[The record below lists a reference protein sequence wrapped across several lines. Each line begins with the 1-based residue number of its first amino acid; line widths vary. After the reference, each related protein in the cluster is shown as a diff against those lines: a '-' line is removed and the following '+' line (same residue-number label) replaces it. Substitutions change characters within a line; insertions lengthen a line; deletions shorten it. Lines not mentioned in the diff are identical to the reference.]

1 MPSHPRAKLLPDGTC
16 TRCNLIHPK
25 CAAHNNR
32 GLPCGRPHIN
42 GGYVCASH
50 GGRTGIAKRKAAE
63 RIAQA
68 EADAAKIRACK
79 TLGVRFDGLN
89 ISPTEALLEEV
100 TWTYVHVQWL
110 RTKVQELEDRASQ
123 DTVIDSDDGDP
134 VTIERPGGHALIWGQ
149 VEFKSKTG
157 GDDWGKTTVDRAG
170 PNAWYELYSRER
182 DRLIKVCSE
191 AIRAGIEE
199 RRVQLAEQQGALVA
213 EAIRRILDDLNL
225 SPEQLSQV
233 ASIVPRHLRAIAGGM
248 AS

>member
-1 MPSHPRAKLLPDGTC
+1 MRYPTKGMKVCCMHGARGAK
-16 TRCNLIHPK
+16 
-25 CAAHNNR
+25 
-32 GLPCGRPHIN
+32 
-42 GGYVCASH
+42 
-50 GGRTGIAKRKAAE
+50 AKRKAAQV
-63 RIAQA
+63 IAAA
-68 EADAAKIRACK
+68 EADAAKVRACK

-110 RTKVQELEDRASQ
+110 RSKVQELEDRASQ
-123 DTVIDSDDGDP
+123 STTIDSEDGDP
-134 VTIERPGGHALIWGQ
+134 TTIERPGGHALIWGQ

-233 ASIVPRHLRAIAGGM
+233 ATVVPRHLRAIAGG
-248 AS
+248 AA

>member
-1 MPSHPRAKLLPDGTC
+1 MRYPTKGMKVCCMHGARGAKARRG
-16 TRCNLIHPK
+16 
-25 CAAHNNR
+25 AAQ
-32 GLPCGRPHIN
+32 
-42 GGYVCASH
+42 
-50 GGRTGIAKRKAAE
+50 
-63 RIAQA
+63 RIAAA
-68 EADAAKIRACK
+68 EADAAKVRACK

-110 RTKVQELEDRASQ
+110 RSKVQDLEVLASQ
-123 DTVIDSDDGDP
+123 DTTIEGDSEDGEP
-134 VTIERPGGHALIWGQ
+134 VTVVRPGGHALIWGQ
-149 VEFKSKTG
+149 VEYKQKTG

-213 EAIRRILDDLNL
+213 EAIRRILDDLQL
-225 SPEQLSQV
+225 TPEQLGRV
-233 ASIVPRHLRAIAGGM
+233 GDIVPRHLRAIAGG
-248 AS
+248 AA

>member
-1 MPSHPRAKLLPDGTC
+1 M
-16 TRCNLIHPK
+16 
-25 CAAHNNR
+25 R
-32 GLPCGRPHIN
+32 GQQ
-42 GGYVCASH
+42 VCATH
-50 GGRTGIAKRKAAE
+50 GGRAKDAKRKAA
-63 RIAQA
+63 RAIAQQ
-68 EADAAKIRACK
+68 EADAAKVRACK

-110 RTKVQELEDRASQ
+110 RTKVQDLEMQASQ
-123 DTVIDSDDGDP
+123 DTVIEGDSEDSEP
-134 VTIERPGGHALIWGQ
+134 VTVARPGGHSLIWGQ
-149 VEFKSKTG
+149 VEYKQKTG

-233 ASIVPRHLRAIAGGM
+233 ATVVPRHLRAIAGG
-248 AS
+248 AA